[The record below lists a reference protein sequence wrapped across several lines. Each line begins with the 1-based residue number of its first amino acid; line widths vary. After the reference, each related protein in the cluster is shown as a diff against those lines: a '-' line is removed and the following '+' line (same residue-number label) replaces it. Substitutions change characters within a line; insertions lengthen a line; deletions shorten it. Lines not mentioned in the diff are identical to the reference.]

1 MCSLVLKDAREE
13 SRAAKIVR
21 DVERQALLGEESA
34 SADKDNSSGIPALPG
49 MAAELTDPKQQLMGG
64 VNNAMTM
71 ENLDEIEDNAM
82 AMEELEQLDD
92 NEDDDGL

>member
-49 MAAELTDPKQQLMGG
+49 MAAELTDPTQQLTGED
-64 VNNAMTM
+64 NNAMTM
-71 ENLDEIEDNAM
+71 ENLDGIEDNTM
-82 AMEELEQLDD
+82 AMENLEQLDD
-92 NEDDDGL
+92 NVDDDGP